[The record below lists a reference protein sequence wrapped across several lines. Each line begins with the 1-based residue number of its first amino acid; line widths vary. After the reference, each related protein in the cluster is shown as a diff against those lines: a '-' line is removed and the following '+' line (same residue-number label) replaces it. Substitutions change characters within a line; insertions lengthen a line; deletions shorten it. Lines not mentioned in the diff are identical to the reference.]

1 MADLYL
7 NYEPTVKIVE
17 IPIYSKTLKVLDN
30 PANRLNVTPYQIL
43 DSTQRIGFNFTY
55 NVFTETTFP
64 GVISEDDQIYKERY
78 MTGQDLLENTNITK
92 KSITDPKI
100 IEVYRLSEKPK
111 TIADFDNN
119 LIATLD
125 LKIKNSKYNYTTAF
139 YDDKVRTNKKYY
151 YLFRALN
158 QQRNLSHLSEIYE
171 AQLINDGGYLYAVF
185 NTLLESDLEEK
196 TYDKVS
202 KQFKKVFQLQPNLKQ
217 LQFNSENIDF
227 KQDAHT
233 QINNLA
239 VGTADDLIWDKTF
252 KVRLTSKK
260 TGRKIDLNI
269 TYYLNSE

>member
-1 MADLYL
+1 M
-7 NYEPTVKIVE
+7 
-17 IPIYSKTLKVLDN
+17 
-30 PANRLNVTPYQIL
+30 
-43 DSTQRIGFNFTY
+43 
-55 NVFTETTFP
+55 
-64 GVISEDDQIYKERY
+64 
-78 MTGQDLLENTNITK
+78 
-92 KSITDPKI
+92 
-100 IEVYRLSEKPK
+100 
-111 TIADFDNN
+111 
-119 LIATLD
+119 
-125 LKIKNSKYNYTTAF
+125 
-139 YDDKVRTNKKYY
+139 
-151 YLFRALN
+151 
-158 QQRNLSHLSEIYE
+158 SEIYE